1 MQTPEPRSQCTQ
13 RSPPAPTAL
22 SGWSTDRG
30 RELSPAHLERI
41 FEKFFRADEA
51 RASSAGGAGLGL
63 AIAREIARAHGGDIY
78 AASDAG
84 LTSFTIWIPQGPSV
98 AVRAPSAS

>member
-1 MQTPEPRSQCTQ
+1 M
-13 RSPPAPTAL
+13 
-22 SGWSTDRG
+22 
-30 RELSPAHLERI
+30 
-41 FEKFFRADEA
+41 ADY
-51 RASSAGGAGLGL
+51 RNQNSLRCSCMRDPLRGLGL